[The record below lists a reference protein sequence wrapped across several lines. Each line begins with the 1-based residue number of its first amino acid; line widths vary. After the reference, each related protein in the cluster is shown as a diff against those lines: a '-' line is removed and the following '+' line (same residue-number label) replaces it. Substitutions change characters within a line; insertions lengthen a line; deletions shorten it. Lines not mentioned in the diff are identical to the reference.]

1 MKEDIIDEVLVE
13 MKQDAVFLK
22 ISTEMLT
29 VLQHKAVT
37 KISDCHEGAPGG

>member
-22 ISTEMLT
+22 ISTEMLA
-29 VLQHKAVT
+29 VLKHETVT